1 MAYQSKTPP
10 IKLKVTTDTYNSLI
24 EFISKVENTSTEEG
38 REKATKLKEKLLR
51 YCVPVI
57 GDNEE
62 QLVEM
67 RFYPNEAGNMI
78 DILLYAVDGVIT
90 TNNYYEVLLGLRA
103 KIKEERTKKE

>member
-24 EFISKVENTSTEEG
+24 EFILKVENTG

-90 TNNYYEVLLGLRA
+90 TNNYYEVLLGVRA